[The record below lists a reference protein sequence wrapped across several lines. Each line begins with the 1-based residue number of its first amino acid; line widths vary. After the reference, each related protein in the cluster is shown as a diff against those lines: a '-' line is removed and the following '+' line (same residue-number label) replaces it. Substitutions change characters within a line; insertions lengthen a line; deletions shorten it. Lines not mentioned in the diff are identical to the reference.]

1 MKVVA
6 TAKGYYGG
14 VIREE
19 GDEFVVD
26 KGVTGSWFEPVADDH
41 DKAEK
46 PSRGRREHTKPDDEA
61 I

>member
-6 TAKGYYGG
+6 TAKGYFGG

-19 GDEFVVD
+19 GDEFEVD
-26 KGVTGSWFEPVADDH
+26 KGVTGSWFEPVADDA
-41 DKAEK
+41 DKPEK
-46 PSRGRREHTKPDDEA
+46 HGRARRQEKNDDES